1 MHIIKSKN
9 RLSDTLT
16 VKSGVKTLT
25 LTVDMDLAAAAQALR
40 KAQQE
45 VAEAQKV
52 AIENRTQE
60 TAEAYGAAL
69 RGLICVVFGEKQTDS
84 LIDFY
89 EGQPQS
95 MLGWTASTGMPGNRP
110 HTSGVLTLIKSDQW
124 SSEPNNL

>member
-16 VKSGVKTLT
+16 VKSGVNTLT

-40 KAQQE
+40 KAQQQL
-45 VAEAQKV
+45 AEAQKV

-95 MLGWTASTGMPGNRP
+95 LLDDLMPYIFRYIVPAVSKASRRRARQ
-110 HTSGVLTLIKSDQW
+110 LTHRSA
-124 SSEPNNL
+124 P

>member
-16 VKSGVKTLT
+16 VKSGVKALT

-40 KAQQE
+40 KAQQQL
-45 VAEAQKV
+45 AEAQKV
-52 AIENRTQE
+52 AIENRTHE

-95 MLGWTASTGMPGNRP
+95 LLDDLMPYIFRYIVPAVSKASRRRAQQI
-110 HTSGVLTLIKSDQW
+110 IKV
-124 SSEPNNL
+124 NAT

>member
-16 VKSGVKTLT
+16 VKSGVKALT

-40 KAQQE
+40 KAQQQL
-45 VAEAQKV
+45 AEAQKD

-95 MLGWTASTGMPGNRP
+95 MLDDLMPYIFRYIVPAVSKASRRRARQ
-110 HTSGVLTLIKSDQW
+110 LTHRSAT
-124 SSEPNNL
+124 

>member
-16 VKSGVKTLT
+16 VKSGVKALT

-95 MLGWTASTGMPGNRP
+95 MLDDLMPYIFRYIVPAVSRASRRRARQITRVNA
-110 HTSGVLTLIKSDQW
+110 T
-124 SSEPNNL
+124 

>member
-40 KAQQE
+40 KAQQQL
-45 VAEAQKV
+45 AEAQKV
-52 AIENRTQE
+52 AIENRAQE

-69 RGLICVVFGEKQTDS
+69 RGLICVVFGEKQADS

-95 MLGWTASTGMPGNRP
+95 LLDDLMPYIFRYIVPAVTKASRRRARQ
-110 HTSGVLTLIKSDQW
+110 LTHRST
-124 SSEPNNL
+124 P

>member
-40 KAQQE
+40 KAQQQL
-45 VAEAQKV
+45 AEAQKV

-95 MLGWTASTGMPGNRP
+95 LLDDLMPYIFRYIVPAVAKASRRRARQ
-110 HTSGVLTLIKSDQW
+110 LTHRNA
-124 SSEPNNL
+124 P

>member
-95 MLGWTASTGMPGNRP
+95 MLDDLMPYIFRYIVPAVSRASRRRARQITRVNA
-110 HTSGVLTLIKSDQW
+110 T
-124 SSEPNNL
+124 

>member
-40 KAQQE
+40 KAQQQL
-45 VAEAQKV
+45 AEAQKV

-95 MLGWTASTGMPGNRP
+95 LLDDIMPYIFRHIVPAVTKASRRRAAQLAKGRT
-110 HTSGVLTLIKSDQW
+110 Q
-124 SSEPNNL
+124 